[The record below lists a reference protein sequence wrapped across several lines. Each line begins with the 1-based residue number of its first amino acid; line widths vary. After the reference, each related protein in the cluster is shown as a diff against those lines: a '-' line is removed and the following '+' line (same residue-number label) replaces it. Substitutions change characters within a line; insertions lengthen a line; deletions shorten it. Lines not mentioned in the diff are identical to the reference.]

1 MGLSLSDNISYSYT
15 NSWLWDRF
23 RLLTSFGD
31 LGHRKVEH
39 HTEQNI
45 VELSAP
51 RWRIRETGYTRCI
64 LDGTPLLT
72 PPVDSTRT
80 RNADSFDES
89 GVPVYSLT
97 ADKIVSTDLTVRTPL
112 RLAEPLNVGG
122 IVNTDGKSDTQ
133 LSRFTKLNSASIRT
147 CNSHVSCGLLS

>member
-45 VELSAP
+45 GELSAP

-97 ADKIVSTDLTVRTPL
+97 ADKTVSTDPPSPRGAPERWRNRQYGWKIEYTVIPVHETEFRFDQ
-112 RLAEPLNVGG
+112 NV
-122 IVNTDGKSDTQ
+122 
-133 LSRFTKLNSASIRT
+133 
-147 CNSHVSCGLLS
+147 